1 MRQAAPAGAAAAG
14 PAQPDSLLDLHGQ
27 VAFVSGAGQGAG
39 RAIALMLARNGAGGV
54 AVNDFVGE
62 RAEAVAAEIRTL
74 GVPAVAVP
82 ADVGDLDAVRGA
94 FAQAQALGPVTLLVN
109 NAGNAGPA
117 QQMRPTPLF
126 WETDPADWD
135 RFLRTN
141 LQGVLNCCHA
151 ALPVMVAQQRGRIVT
166 IVSDAAR
173 TGEARLSVYAAA
185 KAGAA
190 GFMRSL
196 AKEAG
201 RYDITANCV
210 SLSTLEPA
218 LDEPAK
224 SAFLSSEQARAH
236 VARYSIRRFG
246 QPDDVAA
253 MVLFLCS
260 DAAAWITGQTYPV
273 NGGYSAAL

>member
-39 RAIALMLARNGAGGV
+39 RAIGLMLARNGAGGI

-117 QQMRPTPLF
+117 QL
-126 WETDPADWD
+126 
-135 RFLRTN
+135 
-141 LQGVLNCCHA
+141 
-151 ALPVMVAQQRGRIVT
+151 
-166 IVSDAAR
+166 
-173 TGEARLSVYAAA
+173 
-185 KAGAA
+185 
-190 GFMRSL
+190 
-196 AKEAG
+196 
-201 RYDITANCV
+201 
-210 SLSTLEPA
+210 
-218 LDEPAK
+218 
-224 SAFLSSEQARAH
+224 
-236 VARYSIRRFG
+236 
-246 QPDDVAA
+246 
-253 MVLFLCS
+253 
-260 DAAAWITGQTYPV
+260 
-273 NGGYSAAL
+273 